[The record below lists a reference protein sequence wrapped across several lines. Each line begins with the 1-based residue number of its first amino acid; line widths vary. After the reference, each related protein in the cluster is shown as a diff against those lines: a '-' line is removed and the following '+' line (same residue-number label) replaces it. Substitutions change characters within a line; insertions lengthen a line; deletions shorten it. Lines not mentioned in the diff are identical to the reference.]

1 MSSTKSVSYNVKN
14 HIPNV
19 LISYSLSF
27 NFCPVTVTVASP
39 SRYRL
44 DVNVPHRYPTFI
56 NVTDLYLPLHT
67 VTSTLSAVTLTLL
80 IVTSTKLHGL
90 LNEKILV
97 VQRFLRSV
105 RGTGNA
111 AKRHRFRPAPDW
123 PQVTWTGT
131 SLGPVHIESLTVC
144 AGV

>member
-1 MSSTKSVSYNVKN
+1 MEKWGYGVGGVEGTEILY
-14 HIPNV
+14 
-19 LISYSLSF
+19 YSLSF
-27 NFCPVTVTVASP
+27 IFAQLLSIPLSFGVQSSSTF
-39 SRYRL
+39 L
-44 DVNVPHRYPTFI
+44 DVTYRYPTFI
-56 NVTDLYLPLHT
+56 NVIDRYLPLPT